1 MKRHLTQRKEKAAS
15 TRCYSNFWLHHTPVK
30 HPEINKDP
38 KRNADKDY
46 KKKTLL
52 HANTV
57 ICMRGCDLGAF
68 DYDRI
73 WNEIHCKSDNQ
84 NLLVLSW
91 RSSTNFLRL
100 SRRVLHVYP
109 VHCCFFFWETV
120 HCCLLCLFCFL
131 WRLRLHL
138 LSVMSFH
145 PNKSKEMFR
154 GLLGKHFCK
163 TLAVLMNHSY
173 QFERL
178 KKRKM
183 TQQTMFK
190 LWNVSL
196 HVLWI
201 WWIDFS
207 CCAKP
212 INKQGSKYTIKTQV
226 KHKNIH

>member
-1 MKRHLTQRKEKAAS
+1 MLIRWFVWGGATWEHLIMTEFEMKYTVKVITKI
-15 TRCYSNFWLHHTPVK
+15 YSFYLDALPRTSWDWAVVSCMF
-30 HPEINKDP
+30 
-38 KRNADKDY
+38 
-46 KKKTLL
+46 TLF
-52 HANTV
+52 TV
-57 ICMRGCDLGAF
+57 AF
-68 DYDRI
+68 
-73 WNEIHCKSDNQ
+73 
-84 NLLVLSW
+84 
-91 RSSTNFLRL
+91 
-100 SRRVLHVYP
+100 
-109 VHCCFFFWETV
+109 FFFWETV

-212 INKQGSKYTIKTQV
+212 INKQGSKYNIKTQV